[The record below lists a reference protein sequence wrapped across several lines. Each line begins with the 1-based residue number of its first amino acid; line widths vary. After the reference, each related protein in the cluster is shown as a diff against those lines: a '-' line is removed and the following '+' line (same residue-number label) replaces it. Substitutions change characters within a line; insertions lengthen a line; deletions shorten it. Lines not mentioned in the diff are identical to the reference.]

1 MQRPS
6 LCVSLHAGSA
16 SVATVFT
23 ALLLVLVAMQA
34 AHSAPTHAVT
44 VQVRPEG
51 GWRLSVGGE
60 PFTVRGVGGI
70 QHLDTAA
77 AIGANTIRTWGV
89 DQIEQKVGGRDL
101 LDRAHALG
109 LKVVVG
115 LWLQHERHGFDYDDS
130 ASLERQRADVRAWVR
145 RYRDHPAVLLWGLGN
160 EMEGFGEAAAH
171 PRIWRELEHLARI
184 VKEEDPHHPVM
195 TVLANA
201 ERAKLDALRR
211 FAPSVDIVGI
221 NLYGAAP
228 RILHLL
234 GEAAWHG
241 PFMLTEFGPPGPW
254 EVPHTTWDAP
264 IEPLT
269 RDKAALYSLS
279 HHTSVNDAAGRC
291 LGTFC
296 FLWGQK
302 QEATSSWFSMF
313 LESGERTPLVD
324 AMETAFTGKTP
335 ASPSPEVVAIEAEF
349 ATKRVVRESVH
360 EVRVVVQNSAPE
372 TLEYTW
378 SVTRES
384 SDRRHGGDRE
394 AVPADVPDTVV
405 RRSGDTATIRIP
417 SEPGAYRLFVVVR
430 DRSGGGCIENVPFFV
445 E

>member
-1 MQRPS
+1 MQRS
-6 LCVSLHAGSA
+6 CFRVLFRARTANAFHLVGSILLA
-16 SVATVFT
+16 LVF
-23 ALLLVLVAMQA
+23 MQ
-34 AHSAPTHAVT
+34 PTHAMPSAVSVET
-44 VQVRPEG
+44 APGG
-51 GWRLSVGGE
+51 GWMLSVGGQ

-89 DQIEQKVGGRDL
+89 DQIEQLVDGRDL
-101 LDRAHALG
+101 LDRAHDLG

-130 ASLERQRADVRAWVR
+130 VALERQRADVRAWVR
-145 RYRDHPAVLLWGLGN
+145 RYREHPAVLLWGLGN
-160 EMEGFGEAAAH
+160 EMEGFGAAAAH
-171 PRIWRELEHLARI
+171 PRIWREIEHLARI

-211 FAPSVDIVGI
+211 YAPSVDIVGI

-228 RILHLL
+228 RILALL
-234 GEAAWHG
+234 DEASWTG

-254 EVPHTTWDAP
+254 EVPQTTWDAP

-279 HHTSVNDAAGRC
+279 HDTATRDPARRC

-324 AMETAFTGKTP
+324 AMETVFTGKTP
-335 ASPSPEVVAIEAEF
+335 AAPSPEVAAIEAAF
-349 ATKRVVRESVH
+349 ATKRVARESVH
-360 EVRVVVQNSAPE
+360 EVRMVVRHPAPE

-378 SVTRES
+378 SVNHES

-394 AVPADVPDTVV
+394 AVPAAVPDTVA
-405 RRSGDTATIRIP
+405 RQSGDTATIRMP

-430 DRSGGGCIENVPFFV
+430 DRSGGGCIENIPFFV